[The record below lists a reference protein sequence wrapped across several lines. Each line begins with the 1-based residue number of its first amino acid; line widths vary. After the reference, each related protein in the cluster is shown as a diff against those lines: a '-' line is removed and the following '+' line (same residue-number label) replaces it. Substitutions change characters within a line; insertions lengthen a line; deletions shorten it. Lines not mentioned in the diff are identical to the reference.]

1 MRLAF
6 PSAESFGLW
15 ELSPL
20 NREEAESEAEEGCR
34 LVYVAA
40 TRAEDRLILSG
51 TFKEAHLGEPGGSA
65 SESALQRLLPD
76 LVERGWEGGNA
87 VIKLP
92 APARAEG
99 TGAAEPAV
107 ETLPLRVSVSRP
119 SPERAAKLR
128 EVIPPPPAPPPDD
141 AGGPPPLTR
150 ERPREVPVGH
160 LSYSALAE
168 YERCGYRFYLERL
181 LGVRSSGA
189 AAASV
194 DAGEEPAP
202 EAQDQLV
209 DPESEG
215 LGASHPARDRALALG
230 NATHAALERAIK
242 EGWDSAEEEV
252 VDALLAAEG
261 LEEDAD
267 ARAQVLEG
275 VAAWL
280 SCELRGELAGWT
292 LRPEVPFVIGVGG
305 TVIRGQID
313 LLAEGPGGERTVV
326 DFKTD
331 ALRGRAPE
339 ALAGRYA
346 AQREVYALA
355 AAGADGAPVR
365 AVHLFLENAGQPVAE
380 EFATAGLDA
389 ARERLE
395 AMIADIRGGR
405 FEPTEEPTSA
415 VCFGCPAAA
424 RLCPH
429 PAWRPPALRPEP
441 AAPEEAGDEEPVAA
455 TDAGPGPTGPGEAL
469 RLSLMVFGYG
479 SLASPTSA
487 ALSLG
492 RPVEFAAVVRLA
504 GWRRRWTVYRDN
516 VASEKTFAL
525 TDGSVPPHVVG
536 LNIERDA
543 QCEGANGVLIELTEA
558 EAERLDLREMR
569 YDRIDVTA
577 DVGAAGTERVIA
589 YTAKAAHH
597 APQPPPGAII
607 IAEYVRTVEAAFTEL
622 GPGELEA
629 YRATS
634 DPPPVEP
641 SEVQLVADQI
651 PPGNPRGW

>member
-1 MRLAF
+1 M
-6 PSAESFGLW
+6 
-15 ELSPL
+15 
-20 NREEAESEAEEGCR
+20 
-34 LVYVAA
+34 AA

-76 LVERGWEGGNA
+76 LVERGWEGGDA
-87 VIKLP
+87 VIELP

-455 TDAGPGPTGPGEAL
+455 ATPDQGPP
-469 RLSLMVFGYG
+469 
-479 SLASPTSA
+479 
-487 ALSLG
+487 
-492 RPVEFAAVVRLA
+492 
-504 GWRRRWTVYRDN
+504 
-516 VASEKTFAL
+516 
-525 TDGSVPPHVVG
+525 
-536 LNIERDA
+536 A
-543 QCEGANGVLIELTEA
+543 QGKLF
-558 EAERLDLREMR
+558 D
-569 YDRIDVTA
+569 
-577 DVGAAGTERVIA
+577 
-589 YTAKAAHH
+589 
-597 APQPPPGAII
+597 
-607 IAEYVRTVEAAFTEL
+607 
-622 GPGELEA
+622 
-629 YRATS
+629 
-634 DPPPVEP
+634 
-641 SEVQLVADQI
+641 
-651 PPGNPRGW
+651 